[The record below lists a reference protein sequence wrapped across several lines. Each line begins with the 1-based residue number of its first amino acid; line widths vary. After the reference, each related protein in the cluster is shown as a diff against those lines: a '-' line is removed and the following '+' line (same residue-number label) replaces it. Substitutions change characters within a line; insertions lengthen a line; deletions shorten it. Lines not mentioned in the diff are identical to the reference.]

1 MSGAFAVDLDELL
14 RSIDEMTRCGD
25 ALDVLLD
32 DLRRRVAALHDTWDG
47 LAASAQVSAQAEW
60 EAGFRAMR
68 EALAAMRGAA
78 DVAHGNYGGAV
89 ATNLR
94 MWEQVR

>member
-1 MSGAFAVDLDELL
+1 MFAVDLDELL
-14 RSIDEMTRCGD
+14 HSIDEMARCGD

-32 DLRRRVAALHDTWDG
+32 DVARRVADLHHTWEG
-47 LAASAQVSAQAEW
+47 AAASAQDAAQAEW
-60 EAGFRAMR
+60 ESGFRVMRAALGAMR
-68 EALAAMRGAA
+68 AAA
-78 DVAHGNYGGAV
+78 DVAHGNYREAV